1 LSDTDPIT
9 LKQPVTERDHV
20 RGANDAKVTVVT
32 YGDYESPDCK
42 HVHQTVIKMA
52 HQLFGTIRL
61 VYRHFPLVNV
71 HPRALPAAEAAE
83 AAAAQGKFWEMH
95 EVLFLHP
102 DKLGDRALQRHA
114 REVGLDLERFD
125 REMASNT
132 YRDQILKEYHQSI
145 IYGITGAPTTFINGV
160 LYAMTGARLV
170 EAVRSLVAKLNS
182 SQ

>member
-1 LSDTDPIT
+1 LSETNPIT
-9 LKQPVTERDHV
+9 LKQPVSERDHV
-20 RGANDAKVTVVT
+20 RGSNNAKVTVVT

-42 HVHQTVIKMA
+42 HVHHTVVNVVDE
-52 HQLFGTIRL
+52 LLETICL

-83 AAAAQGKFWEMH
+83 AASAQGKFWEMH

-114 REVGLDLERFD
+114 REVGLNMERFD
-125 REMASNT
+125 REMASGT
-132 YRDQILKEYHQSI
+132 YRDQILKDYHQSI

-160 LYAMTGARLV
+160 LYPMTGARLV
-170 EAVRSLVAKLNS
+170 EAVRSVISKLT
-182 SQ
+182 Q